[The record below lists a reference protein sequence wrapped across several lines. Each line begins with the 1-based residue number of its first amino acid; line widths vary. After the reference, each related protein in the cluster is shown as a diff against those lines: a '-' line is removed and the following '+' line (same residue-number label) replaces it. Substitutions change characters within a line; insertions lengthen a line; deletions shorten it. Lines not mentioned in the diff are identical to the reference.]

1 MTINIGNECTQ
12 CRKDTS
18 FGSGR
23 FVNRIPSSTDELEG
37 YLCPDCQLVTCEV
50 CEEET
55 IEYEMTEGGTI
66 ICDDCLQNKEATAIS
81 VRPQEEFNP
90 YVPPQHWLS
99 DYPKPPKYEEGSD
112 RGATDEH

>member
-23 FVNRIPSSTDELEG
+23 FVNRIPSGTDELEG
-37 YLCPDCQLVTCEV
+37 YMCEDCQNMGEPNPD
-50 CEEET
+50 E
-55 IEYEMTEGGTI
+55 
-66 ICDDCLQNKEATAIS
+66 EATAIS
-81 VRPQEEFNP
+81 VSPQEEFNP
-90 YVPPQHWLS
+90 FDPPQHWLS
-99 DYPKPPKYEEGSD
+99 DYPKPPRYEEGSD

>member
-1 MTINIGNECTQ
+1 MTIDIGNECTQ

-18 FGSGR
+18 PGSGR
-23 FVNRIPSSTDELEG
+23 FVNRIPSGTDELEG

-66 ICDDCLQNKEATAIS
+66 ICDDCLLKET
-81 VRPQEEFNP
+81 Q
-90 YVPPQHWLS
+90 
-99 DYPKPPKYEEGSD
+99 
-112 RGATDEH
+112 

>member
-1 MTINIGNECTQ
+1 MTIDIGNECTQ

-18 FGSGR
+18 PGSGR
-23 FVNRIPSSTDELEG
+23 FVNRIPSGTDELEG

-66 ICDDCLQNKEATAIS
+66 ICDDCLQKKEATEIS
-81 VRPQEEFNP
+81 VSPQEEFNP
-90 YVPPQHWLS
+90 FDPPQHWLS

-112 RGATDEH
+112 RGATDEF